1 MRRLNTKH
9 ALTRFINVKLANIVK
24 DRKLMDR
31 MSAGDL
37 LNFLNMQSHL
47 WSGQDLDC
55 MRYAF
60 KKRLPEL
67 SSVVGSSESFL
78 RGSLNTIA
86 NLNLGG
92 DKFALD
98 FALKVLFPEKK
109 DSEDSSYLAGMAL
122 IENLADKKDSWFS

>member
-37 LNFLNMQSHL
+37 LNFLNMQSQL

-55 MRYAF
+55 IRYAF
-60 KKRLPEL
+60 KKRLPKL

-92 DKFALD
+92 DKFAYD
-98 FALKVLFPEKK
+98 FALKVLFPEKN
-109 DSEDSSYLAGMAL
+109 DSEESSFLDGMAL
-122 IENLADKKDSWFS
+122 IESLADKKESWFS